1 MVEAGGMSDLMH
13 CLDQYSPL
21 EDSLIGGFIVE
32 FWSEA
37 CESYHPTTSPY
48 DRLAE
53 DKAQSRCEEVLI
65 DDTKGLECDR
75 SDDLFPP
82 LGQEVQDRSGMILLP
97 IGVKPLGLESEP
109 LPYLGRGIEPRL
121 ESWADPFYDRRFYL
135 PDRNELDP
143 FDRGFRSTEDH
154 GEGDQRSGH
163 SSRWC
168 RGAHSYQDS
177 PS

>member
-1 MVEAGGMSDLMH
+1 
-13 CLDQYSPL
+13 
-21 EDSLIGGFIVE
+21 
-32 FWSEA
+32 
-37 CESYHPTTSPY
+37 
-48 DRLAE
+48 
-53 DKAQSRCEEVLI
+53 
-65 DDTKGLECDR
+65 
-75 SDDLFPP
+75 
-82 LGQEVQDRSGMILLP
+82 MILLP

-143 FDRGFRSTEDH
+143 FDRGFKSTEDH

-177 PS
+177 PSYGSGVLQQLRHRAPPLRRSWLVLSPLYHRVHLSHRPRRHHDTPSTPGNESERSR

>member
-53 DKAQSRCEEVLI
+53 DKAQSSSEEVLI
-65 DDTKGLECDR
+65 DDPKVFVCDR
-75 SDDLFPP
+75 FDDLFP
-82 LGQEVQDRSGMILLP
+82 LLVQEVQDRSGMLLLL
-97 IGVKPLGLESEP
+97 IGFKPLG
-109 LPYLGRGIEPRL
+109 
-121 ESWADPFYDRRFYL
+121 
-135 PDRNELDP
+135 
-143 FDRGFRSTEDH
+143 H
-154 GEGDQRSGH
+154 
-163 SSRWC
+163 
-168 RGAHSYQDS
+168 
-177 PS
+177 